1 MPIINQSEIAR
12 KLNVSRATVSKA
24 LKGDSDISDAMK
36 RRVHELAEKM
46 NYIPHYHARGLHSRK
61 SRTIGVVVP
70 DISNS
75 FFSYAV
81 DGIMDAA
88 VRSGYHVIL
97 AVSREKSEIEKTN
110 ILNLLSMRVDGLLI
124 AVSKETPDAKI
135 YQKVKFSDVPLVF
148 FDRVLEEQ
156 GAGFVGIDDRG
167 AAKKLIDFVIRCG
180 YRKIGHLSGSSL
192 VRIGRDRL
200 EGYLDS
206 LKDHQLPVRKEWIVE
221 GGFERKDGIA
231 GFGRIWIGP
240 EKPEIIFA
248 ANDQIALGVYD
259 AIRKRGLS
267 IPEDVGVVAFG
278 HHEFAKIPSP
288 SMTIINVDP
297 YELGLKSMEM
307 MLSCIRG
314 ERGCDKKVLIES
326 EIEIGESIKIPEAI
340 QIREM

>member
-12 KLNVSRATVSKA
+12 KLKVSRATVSKA
-24 LKGDSDISDAMK
+24 LKGDSDISDDMK
-36 RRVHELAEKM
+36 QRVRELAEKL

-61 SRTIGVVVP
+61 SMTVGVVVP

-110 ILNLLSMRVDGLLI
+110 ILNLLSMRVDGLLV
-124 AVSKETPDAKI
+124 AVSKETPDAAI
-135 YQKVKFSDVPLVF
+135 YHKVKISDVPLIF

-156 GAGFVGIDDRG
+156 GSGFVGIDDRG

-180 YRKIGHLSGSSL
+180 YRKIGHLAGSSL

-200 EGYLDS
+200 NGYLDS
-206 LKDHQLPVRKEWIVE
+206 LKDHGLPVRKDWIAE
-221 GGFERKDGIA
+221 GGFERKDGIS
-231 GFGRIWIGP
+231 GFGKIWTGRD
-240 EKPEIIFA
+240 KPEVIFA
-248 ANDQIALGVYD
+248 ANDRIALGAYD
-259 AIRKRGLS
+259 AIREKGLKVPDD
-267 IPEDVGVVAFG
+267 IGIVAFG
-278 HHEFAKIPSP
+278 HHEFAQIPSP

-297 YELGLKSMEM
+297 YELGLEAMEM
-307 MLSCIRG
+307 MLKCIRG
-314 ERGCDKKVLIES
+314 EKGFQRMVWINS
-326 EIEIGESIKIPEAI
+326 EIEIGESIKVPEKSG
-340 QIREM
+340 QPKE